1 MNVVVAVLA
10 ALAVSLVYSGIT
22 APPMGRRA
30 PLTQRLD
37 ELAAESGVSGLTG
50 ARLIA
55 AAVAAAL
62 VAFVVISGITGSAPI
77 AIVVA
82 TAGGVWPFG
91 WVRGMR
97 SRRRRRFRDAWPD
110 ALAALVAS
118 VRSGTSLAEAC
129 IDLGRRGPEPLRDG
143 FMAFTTTYLSSGSFP
158 TAIARMRDEMADPI
172 ADRVGL
178 ALQVAYEVGGTDLVR
193 VLRATSDFVRDD
205 IRVRKEIEARWSWTV
220 TAARVAAAAPWI
232 VLIMMATRPEAAA
245 AYDSPMGLAVI
256 AAGAAITFL
265 GYRLMLRA
273 GRLPEDRR
281 LA

>member
-1 MNVVVAVLA
+1 MNVFVTVLA
-10 ALAVSLVYSGIT
+10 ALSVALIYSGIT
-22 APPMGRRA
+22 APPADRGPVLMR
-30 PLTQRLD
+30 RLD
-37 ELAAESGVSGLTG
+37 ALAVESGIRNLTS
-50 ARLIA
+50 ARLIGA
-55 AAVAAAL
+55 SVGAGAL
-62 VAFVVISGITGSAPI
+62 TFVLIAGLTSSAPI
-77 AIVVA
+77 AAVLALAA
-82 TAGGVWPFG
+82 TVWPFG
-91 WVRGMR
+91 WVRGIR

-110 ALAALVAS
+110 ALAALIAS
-118 VRSGTSLAEAC
+118 VRAGTSLAEAC
-129 IDLGRRGPEPLRDG
+129 IGIGKRGPEPLRPG
-143 FMAFTTTYLSSGSFP
+143 FLAFTTTYLSSGSFP
-158 TAIARMRDEMADPI
+158 TGIARMRSAMADPI

-245 AYDSPMGLAVI
+245 AYDTPVGLAVI
-256 AAGAAITFL
+256 AGGAAATFL

-281 LA
+281 LS